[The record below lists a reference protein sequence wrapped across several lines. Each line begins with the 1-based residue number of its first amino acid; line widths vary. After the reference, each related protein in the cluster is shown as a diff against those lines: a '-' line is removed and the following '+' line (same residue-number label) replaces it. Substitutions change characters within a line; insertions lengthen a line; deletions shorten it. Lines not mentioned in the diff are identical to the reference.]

1 MTARLRR
8 HKGMI
13 IIAIIVVLVLF
24 GWLYRELHP
33 TIVFHSPQESK
44 YLGKVS
50 GTDGSI
56 EKLYIKDHT
65 VKYRLPYIWEWQEDD
80 EVAIFINNYGDV
92 IHKEDLC
99 FWKLDVYLDENNC
112 CLNQRTTEYCYGLRH
127 ILQFQTDK

>member
-1 MTARLRR
+1 M
-8 HKGMI
+8 
-13 IIAIIVVLVLF
+13 VLVLF

-112 CLNQRTTEYCYGLRH
+112 CLNQRTTEYCYGLRR

>member
-50 GTDGSI
+50 GMHIPADTRSAFPVISVHSPVSI
-56 EKLYIKDHT
+56 Q
-65 VKYRLPYIWEWQEDD
+65 YRWQS
-80 EVAIFINNYGDV
+80 
-92 IHKEDLC
+92 
-99 FWKLDVYLDENNC
+99 
-112 CLNQRTTEYCYGLRH
+112 
-127 ILQFQTDK
+127 

>member
-8 HKGMI
+8 HKGI
-13 IIAIIVVLVLF
+13 IILAIIVVLVLF

-56 EKLYIKDHT
+56 EKLTLK
-65 VKYRLPYIWEWQEDD
+65 
-80 EVAIFINNYGDV
+80 AI
-92 IHKEDLC
+92 
-99 FWKLDVYLDENNC
+99 
-112 CLNQRTTEYCYGLRH
+112 Q
-127 ILQFQTDK
+127 

>member
-8 HKGMI
+8 HKGI
-13 IIAIIVVLVLF
+13 IILAIIVVLVLF

-56 EKLYIKDHT
+56 EKLYIEGHT

-80 EVAIFINNYGDV
+80 EVAVFINNYGDV
-92 IHKEDLC
+92 IHKEDLD
-99 FWKLDVYLDENNC
+99 FWKLNIYLDENNFYLNHKKTEFC
-112 CLNQRTTEYCYGLRH
+112 CGLLH
-127 ILQFQTDK
+127 ILQSRTDK

>member
-1 MTARLRR
+1 MTARLIR

-56 EKLYIKDHT
+56 EKLYIKD
-65 VKYRLPYIWEWQEDD
+65 R
-80 EVAIFINNYGDV
+80 DV

-99 FWKLDVYLDENNC
+99 FWKLDVYLDEDNC
-112 CLNQRTTEYCYGLRH
+112 CLNRRTTEYCYGLRR
-127 ILQFQTDK
+127 ILQSKTDK

>member
-8 HKGMI
+8 HKGI
-13 IIAIIVVLVLF
+13 IILAIIVVLVLF
-24 GWLYRELHP
+24 GWLYREFHP

-99 FWKLDVYLDENNC
+99 FWKLESGRKQLPPKPTHD
-112 CLNQRTTEYCYGLRH
+112 R
-127 ILQFQTDK
+127 ILLWFTSYFAVPNG